1 MAYYAQ
7 ISDPRFG
14 GTYMSLF
21 NTVSN
26 LGHQMYVSPILKI
39 IDVASV
45 KQCYKDGE
53 VVMNN
58 CATHALYSQ
67 CASMGGKCITEQD
80 GLLFVEHLICRY
92 YMLTWPCFIYGVI
105 WAIVM
110 KNQFKFLMMT
120 DKEKWK
126 VI

>member
-26 LGHQMYVSPILKI
+26 LGHQMYMSPILKI

-45 KQCYKDGE
+45 KQCYKEGE

-58 CATHALYSQ
+58 CAGHNLYSQ
-67 CASMGGKCITEQD
+67 CASIGGKCITEQD
-80 GLLFVEHLICRY
+80 G
-92 YMLTWPCFIYGVI
+92 
-105 WAIVM
+105 
-110 KNQFKFLMMT
+110 
-120 DKEKWK
+120 
-126 VI
+126 

>member
-26 LGHQMYVSPILKI
+26 LGHQMYMSPILKI

-45 KQCYKDGE
+45 KQCYKEGE

-58 CATHALYSQ
+58 CVGHNLYSQ

-80 GLLFVEHLICRY
+80 G
-92 YMLTWPCFIYGVI
+92 
-105 WAIVM
+105 
-110 KNQFKFLMMT
+110 
-120 DKEKWK
+120 
-126 VI
+126 